1 MQTFSGFQYLLID
14 ASNNF
19 GLDKEL
25 FETRIKWAEDHLH
38 NLEAMVDT
46 AENKP
51 RFQKSIM
58 AIRKAQKGIATGHLV
73 GFDAC
78 CSGIQIMSA
87 ITGCELGAY
96 ATGMINPNLRADAY
110 AMCTSEMNNILGGTL
125 NVSRKDAKNALMT
138 AMYGSRA
145 QPIALFGKDTTELS
159 AFYQAVQK
167 ICPGAWELLQDLL
180 DSWQPFALKH
190 AWKLPDGYDA
200 VVKVMQKIEDTPRN
214 RIEVDELDHATFT
227 YIWYE
232 NEGSEK
238 GLSNVANTTHSID
251 AYVLRC
257 LIRLCNYDRQLIEY
271 VSSIVNIEVLER
283 AFNPEPAPLIEDRD
297 AKLDYYIEQYNR
309 SKMPDI
315 TIAQHLTEFNIGQ
328 MSTAHLL
335 ELRVLMDS
343 MLVYQP
349 FEICSVHDEYQCHAN
364 NMNHLRQQYIN
375 VFAMLA
381 DSEILA
387 DILGQLH
394 GCTGKYPKRSQN
406 LAAKIRG
413 SNYMLS

>member
-1 MQTFSGFQYLLID
+1 MEMFTGYEYLLID
-14 ASNNF
+14 AANCW

-25 FETRIKWAEDHLH
+25 FGPRIQWAESNLD
-38 NLEAMVDT
+38 NLEAIAKD
-46 AENKP
+46 AENYP
-51 RFQKSIM
+51 RFMKSVM
-58 AIRKAQKGIATGHLV
+58 AIRKAQRGIATGHLV

-87 ITGCELGAY
+87 ITGCEAGAN
-96 ATGMINPNLRADAY
+96 ATGMIDPNRRADAY
-110 AMCTSEMNNILGGTL
+110 SDCTLEMNAILGGIL
-125 NVSRKDAKNALMT
+125 NVSRKDAKQALMT
-138 AMYGSRA
+138 AMYASRR
-145 QPIALFGKDTTELS
+145 QPKMIFGEDTPELS

-180 DSWQPFALKH
+180 ASWQPWALKH
-190 AWKLPDGYDA
+190 QWKLPDGYDA
-200 VVKVMQKIEDTPRN
+200 VVKVMKKIEDQPRN

-238 GLSNVANTTHSID
+238 GLSNVANVIHSID

-257 LIRLCNYDRQLIEY
+257 LIRLCNYDHQLITY
-271 VSSIVNIEVLER
+271 VNSVVELELLAR
-283 AFNPEPAPLIEDRD
+283 SCGEGATPVVERD
-297 AKLDYYIEQYNR
+297 EKLDYYISQYTR
-309 SKMPDI
+309 SEMPDI
-315 TIAQHLTEFNIGQ
+315 TIAQHLTEFNVGQ
-328 MSTAHLL
+328 CSTKHLQQ
-335 ELRVLMDS
+335 LRTIMES
-343 MLVYQP
+343 MLAYKP
-349 FEICSVHDEYQCHAN
+349 FEIVSIHDEFQCHAN

-394 GCTGKYPKRSQN
+394 GCTGKYPKRSKN
-406 LAAKIRG
+406 LAQKIRG